1 MKKQITRILAGL
13 TAFLIT
19 ISATGIAATA
29 NEMPKTNRAV
39 SMAESKSFR
48 GILKDETVYIIADA
62 NGESQ
67 KVIVSDWIKNPNG
80 VNEISDSS
88 ILKDIE
94 NVKGNEEFS
103 QNGDKLLWNADGND
117 IYYRGTTNEQVPVS
131 VKITYY
137 LDGEELSPDEIK
149 GKSGKVKIK
158 IDYINNIKKTTE
170 INGEKIEMTVP
181 FLMGTGMILDNNVFS
196 NVEITN
202 GKIISDGNRSIAVG
216 YAMPGLEDALGLNDI
231 EKDSEKNMDIEIPE
245 SVEITADVKDFSLM
259 TTMSVATNSI
269 WNDIDLDNADSIDDL
284 KNSLSDLSSASNKLV
299 DGTSDLYDGVKALL
313 DGSDS
318 LTEGIDK
325 LSDGGK
331 SLENGSKKLSKGAS
345 SLKGGSKDL
354 YKGVKSAK
362 AGADKLYTGIDSLNK
377 GAKKLKTG
385 TSDLK
390 TGSSK
395 LKTGASDLKN
405 GTHSAYTSTKD
416 LVDGAN
422 SLNAGLKT
430 ANDGALKLKTGSQD
444 FVTGVGKIKDGAK
457 DLSTGISD
465 LNDGLAQTKEGV
477 EQSIAANEQVLAGL
491 KKLVDS
497 SPSNQEY
504 NKMYQTLKTTID
516 GQKKLLLMLD
526 SNTDGGLKNGAEKL
540 LKGSQ
545 ALVSG
550 IEDEKKG
557 LEAGA
562 KELSK
567 GASDLSDGVLALYGG
582 SETLYTGTKSL
593 YTGLG
598 KLDTGAGT
606 LKSGA
611 DDLYNGAD
619 KLKTGANDLYVGSG
633 KLKTGSK
640 DLTNGLL
647 KLKKG
652 SKKLKSGTSTLA
664 EGTNSLYD
672 GAMALN
678 KGLVSL
684 NSGSEE
690 LIVGVEALKDGA
702 KQVRDGMFKFDDE
715 GISKIVDLFDGNLS
729 SVIDRFKALSD
740 ISKEYKSFSGIDNKT
755 DGSVKFI
762 IKTDEIKNEE

>member
-13 TAFLIT
+13 MAFLIT

-29 NEMPKTNRAV
+29 DEVSKTNRAV
-39 SMAESKSFR
+39 SVTESKHS
-48 GILKDETVYIIADA
+48 GEISKDETVYIIADA
-62 NGESQ
+62 NGTSQ

-103 QNGDKLLWNADGND
+103 QNGDKLLWNAQGND
-117 IYYRGTTNEQVPVS
+117 IYYQGTANEQAPVS

-137 LDGEELSPDEIK
+137 LDGKEISPDEIK

-158 IDYINNIKKTTE
+158 IDYINNIKKTAE
-170 INGEKIEMTVP
+170 IDGKKIEMTVP
-181 FLMGTGMILDNNVFS
+181 FLMGTGMILDNDVFS
-196 NVEITN
+196 NVKITN
-202 GKIISDGNRSIAVG
+202 GKIISDGNRKLAVG
-216 YAMPGLEDALGLNDI
+216 YAMPGLEDALGLKDI
-231 EKDSEKNMDIEIPE
+231 ETDPEKEMDIEIPE

-362 AGADKLYTGIDSLNK
+362 TGADKLYTGIDSLNK

-405 GTHSAYTSTKD
+405 GTAGAYTSTKD

-430 ANDGALKLKTGSQD
+430 ASEGALKLKTGSQD
-444 FVTGVGKIKDGAK
+444 FVTGAGKIKDGAK
-457 DLSTGISD
+457 DLNSGISA
-465 LNDGLAQTKEGV
+465 LNDGLTQTKEGV

-516 GQKKLLLMLD
+516 GQKQLLLMLD

-545 ALVSG
+545 ALVLG

-567 GASDLSDGVLALYGG
+567 GASDLSEGVSALYGG
-582 SETLYTGTKSL
+582 SQTLYAGAKSL

-598 KLDTGAGT
+598 KIDTGAGT
-606 LKSGA
+606 LKTGA
-611 DDLYNGAD
+611 DSLYNGAD
-619 KLKTGANDLYVGSG
+619 KLKSGADNLYAGSG

-684 NSGSEE
+684 NSGSKE
-690 LIVGVEALKDGA
+690 LIVGVEALEDGA

-729 SVIDRFKALSD
+729 GVIDRFKALSD
-740 ISKEYKSFSGIDNKT
+740 ISKEYKSFSGIDNNT

>member
-345 SLKGGSKDL
+345 LLKGGSKDL

-457 DLSTGISD
+457 DLSTGIFD

-516 GQKKLLLMLD
+516 GQKKLFLMLD

-606 LKSGA
+606 LESGA

-652 SKKLKSGTSTLA
+652 SKKLTSGTSTLA

-690 LIVGVEALKDGA
+690 LIVGVEALEDGA